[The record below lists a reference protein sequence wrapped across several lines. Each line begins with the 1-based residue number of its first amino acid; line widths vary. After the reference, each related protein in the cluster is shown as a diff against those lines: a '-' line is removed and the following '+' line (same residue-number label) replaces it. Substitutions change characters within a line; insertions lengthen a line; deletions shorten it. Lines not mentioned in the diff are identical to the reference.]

1 MQKSAVTK
9 PTIKLIGLT
18 TRTSN
23 QQEQNPATAKIGAL
37 VQQYFSQG
45 IANKI
50 LDRTTPGVTYSVYT
64 DYESDHHGEY
74 TYFIGEEVSSVNDIP
89 TGLQLITIPQSQYQ
103 RFTTQAGPM
112 PTVVIQAWQNIWQM
126 SPQDLGGQRR
136 YIADFEI
143 YDERATDPNK
153 SVVDIYIG
161 IQ

>member
-9 PTIKLIGLT
+9 PSIKLIGLT
-18 TRTSN
+18 TRTNN

-37 VQQYFSQG
+37 VQQYFSEG

-50 LDRTTPGVTYSVYT
+50 LDRTNPGITYSVYT
-64 DYESDHHGEY
+64 DYDTDHHGEY
-74 TYFIGEEVSSVNDIP
+74 TYFVGEEVSSVKDIP
-89 TGLQLITIPQSQYQ
+89 EGLRMITIPQSKYQ
-103 RFTTQAGPM
+103 RFTTQAGTM

-126 SPQDLGGQRR
+126 SAQDLGGERR

-143 YDERATDPNK
+143 YNERAADPNK
-153 SVVDIYIG
+153 SIVDIYIG